1 MSQRIKEAI
10 NPETNQL
17 IKEGDVVLIYQGRFG
32 HNNIMTIKSMW
43 NHGDWIGVSKDEDQ
57 ISTHIE
63 AIKKVYTPEE
73 LKKLKKDISTL
84 KRLQYLEEYH
94 FIN

>member
-1 MSQRIKEAI
+1 MSIRIKKAK

-32 HNNIMTIKSMW
+32 HNNIMTIKSIW
-43 NHGDWIGVSKDEDQ
+43 NHGSWIGVSSDENEM
-57 ISTHIE
+57 STDIT
-63 AIKKVYTPEE
+63 AIKKVYTSEQ

-84 KRLQYLEEYH
+84 RRLKHLEEYR